1 MVTVVLTVH
10 LALPGVSSLKEKRR
24 IVKSMLTRLRRDFN
38 ISIGEVGD
46 NDIYR
51 SARIGAA
58 VVATHTGFG
67 HSVIAK
73 VVNKIE
79 STADVVLNDY
89 HTETY

>member
-24 IVKSMLTRLRRDFN
+24 ILKSMLTKLRRDFN

-51 SARIGAA
+51 SAKIAAA
-58 VVATHTGFG
+58 VVANHTGFG
-67 HSVIAK
+67 HTVIAK

-79 STADVVLNDY
+79 SNTDVVLNDY